1 MTAAAE
7 TPIQAGT
14 PEDGV
19 RVRRAIS
26 FEEYLRWEPEGGLA
40 EWVRGEGVQYVST
53 TKYHQNVVQFLV
65 ALLLVFLRSH
75 RLGRVMSAPYAMRA
89 VPGGNAREPDVF
101 FIRNERVGLMRD
113 TFLDGPAD
121 LVVEVVSDDS
131 VTRDRVEKFD
141 EYQEAGV
148 REYWV
153 IDPRPGQQRALF
165 YVLRDGLFVPVK
177 PDADGAYRSTVLDG
191 LRLEIAWL
199 WQEEPDLVGIF
210 QQMT

>member
-1 MTAAAE
+1 M
-7 TPIQAGT
+7 
-14 PEDGV
+14 
-19 RVRRAIS
+19 RVRRAMS
-26 FEEYLRWEPEGGLA
+26 FEEYLRWTPEGGLA

-53 TKYHQNVVQFLV
+53 TKYHQSVVQFLV
-65 ALLLVFLRSH
+65 VLFSFFLRAQK
-75 RLGRVMSAPYAMRA
+75 LGRVMTAPYAMRVA
-89 VPGGNAREPDVF
+89 PGGSAREPDVF
-101 FIRNERVGLMRD
+101 FIGNDRVDLMRD

-131 VTRDRVEKFD
+131 VMRDRVEKFD

-165 YVLRDGLFVPVK
+165 YVLRDGVFVPVN
-177 PDADGAYRSTVLDG
+177 PGADGAFRSTVLEG
-191 LRLEIAWL
+191 LRLDVAWL
-199 WQEEPDLVGIF
+199 WEEEPDLVRIF